1 MSITQ
6 EKMSAAQEAS
16 GMKTSNFTAN
26 MSTYYFAIAVFVG
39 GLIGLFI
46 ITRPFMKAILKNEI
60 QDRIKAKY
68 EGIKKKFFFNG

>member
-39 GLIGLFI
+39 GLIDPKTPKPLY
-46 ITRPFMKAILKNEI
+46 NE
-60 QDRIKAKY
+60 
-68 EGIKKKFFFNG
+68 KK